1 MVVPTCCIFSTRR
14 WKKSEETELPSSLWA
29 QCVLCAWWL
38 LGLSVEVE
46 CANVVGV
53 WISKHNDDKNVR
65 TNFEAMVATINV
77 WVGLGVGAYDLGLV
91 DCSGK
96 DWGGRVGCLCWS
108 WEGIRAE
115 PT

>member
-1 MVVPTCCIFSTRR
+1 V
-14 WKKSEETELPSSLWA
+14 
-29 QCVLCAWWL
+29 
-38 LGLSVEVE
+38 G

-53 WISKHNDDKNVR
+53 LLR

-77 WVGLGVGAYDLGLV
+77 WVGLGIGAYDLGLV

-115 PT
+115 ST